1 MTVGSLFLLLSVA
14 VLLLWATIA
23 YNRLV
28 GLRNASRN
36 AFERIDAPL
45 KQRHDLL
52 PEVFAAVQAL
62 GLPLRPRV
70 STAEAARHNAIS
82 ARAWAATQGVDPHAM
97 HRLDAAESAL
107 TTGLATLWAAV
118 DSHPASHRDAGWV
131 HLRDRLLEI
140 ESRIDFARRGFNAT
154 VDDYNRELNRLPT
167 RWLARLAGFRRS
179 ESLRATPDSAHS
191 GLSAAGTAA

>member
-1 MTVGSLFLLLSVA
+1 MTVGSLFFFLSAA

-28 GLRNASRN
+28 GLRNACRT

-52 PEVFAAVQAL
+52 PEVFAVIEML
-62 GLPLRPRV
+62 GLPQRQRL
-70 STAEAARHNAIS
+70 SMAQAARHNAIS
-82 ARAWAATQGVDPHAM
+82 ARAWAATQGVEAHAM

-107 TTGLATLWAAV
+107 SAGLDTVWAAT
-118 DSHPASHRDAGWV
+118 DAHELASRDARLAA
-131 HLRDRLLEI
+131 LRERLLEV
-140 ESRIDFARRGFNAT
+140 ETRIDSARRGFNAT

-167 RWLARLAGFRRS
+167 RWLAVAAGFQRS
-179 ESLRATPDSAHS
+179 ESLRATAVSRP
-191 GLSAAGTAA
+191 GLSPARATA